1 MMPRFLNEKSS
12 TANRVTSFRRVTVFC
27 YFFLFLVHVCKGQ
40 SSTRFANFAARLYLC
55 IELTLFQT
63 EKSLKPY
70 GFTLFIIKEE
80 RFIYTGLDLVNQVVP
95 GALSFLPPSL
105 PFPIGGARRS
115 RAPPAARGAGASSLK
130 RGRRSSPASS

>member
-1 MMPRFLNEKSS
+1 MRKVPLQTFVLSPGDG
-12 TANRVTSFRRVTVFC
+12 VLL
-27 YFFLFLVHVCKGQ
+27 LFLISCARVQRAIVHTFC
-40 SSTRFANFAARLYLC
+40 
-55 IELTLFQT
+55 ELRG
-63 EKSLKPY
+63 KVVSLHRTYSKQKNPY

>member
-1 MMPRFLNEKSS
+1 M
-12 TANRVTSFRRVTVFC
+12 TVFC

-55 IELTLFQT
+55 IELIPNR
-63 EKSLKPY
+63 KILKD